1 MMASFD
7 EAERQIQARSD
18 RAREEQREKL
28 WRTQAVPKFANAG
41 LTPQQIEIAKGM
53 FCAGFDAG
61 WESHQAFLM
70 SEFLRDNQRQKVH
83 LA

>member
-1 MMASFD
+1 MSNFSD
-7 EAERQIQARSD
+7 EERRIQARSD
-18 RAREEQREKL
+18 AAREEQREKL
-28 WRTQAVPKFANAG
+28 WRTQCLPKFGNAG
-41 LTPQQIEIAKGM
+41 LTTKQIEVAKAT

-70 SEFLRDNQRQKVH
+70 SEFIRDNQKQKVH

>member
-1 MMASFD
+1 MSTFD
-7 EAERQIQARSD
+7 EEERRTQARSEA
-18 RAREEQREKL
+18 ARDDQREKL
-28 WRTQAVPKFANAG
+28 WMTQCAPRF
-41 LTPQQIEIAKGM
+41 AKGGLNSEQVQAAKNT

-70 SEFLRDNQRQKVH
+70 SEFIRDSQKKKVH

>member
-1 MMASFD
+1 MASFD
-7 EAERQIQARSD
+7 EEERKIQARAD
-18 RAREEQREKL
+18 QAREEQRDKL
-28 WRTQAVPKFANAG
+28 WRTQCLPKFSNAG
-41 LTPQQIEIAKGM
+41 LTPQQIEAAKNT

-70 SEFLRDNQRQKVH
+70 SEFIRDNQKKKVH

>member
-1 MMASFD
+1 MAAFD
-7 EAERQIQARSD
+7 EEERRIQARAD
-18 RAREEQREKL
+18 AAREEQRDKL
-28 WRTQAVPKFANAG
+28 WRTQGLPRFTNAG
-41 LTPQQIEIAKGM
+41 LNPQQIEAARSM

-70 SEFLRDNQRQKVH
+70 SEFIFDNQKKKVH

>member
-1 MMASFD
+1 MATFD
-7 EAERQIQARSD
+7 EEERRIQERAD
-18 RAREEQREKL
+18 RAREEYRDKL
-28 WRTQAVPKFANAG
+28 WRTQCLPKFANAG
-41 LTPQQIEIAKGM
+41 LTAQQIEAAKNT

-70 SEFLRDNQRQKVH
+70 GEYIRDSQKKKVH

>member
-1 MMASFD
+1 MSRFD
-7 EAERQIQARSD
+7 EQERQIQVRAD
-18 RAREEQREKL
+18 RAREEHRDKL
-28 WRTQAVPKFANAG
+28 WRTQCLPKFANAG
-41 LTPQQIEIAKGM
+41 LTPQQIEAAKNT

-70 SEFLRDNQRQKVH
+70 SEFIQDSQKKKVH

>member
-1 MMASFD
+1 MGIFD
-7 EAERQIQARSD
+7 EEERQIQE
-18 RAREEQREKL
+18 RADQSRDEQREKL
-28 WRTQAVPKFANAG
+28 WRTQCLPRFANGG
-41 LTPQQIEIAKGM
+41 LTPQQIEVAKAT

-70 SEFLRDNQRQKVH
+70 SEFIRDNQKKKVH

>member
-1 MMASFD
+1 MTNFD
-7 EAERQIQARSD
+7 DDEKQIQSRAD

-28 WRTQAVPKFANAG
+28 WKTQCAPKFSNGG
-41 LTPQQIEIAKGM
+41 LNDKQIEVAKRT

-70 SEFLRDNQRQKVH
+70 SEFILENQKKKVH

>member
-1 MMASFD
+1 MASF
-7 EAERQIQARSD
+7 EEEERKIQARAD
-18 RAREEQREKL
+18 KARDEQREAL
-28 WRTQAVPKFANAG
+28 WRTQCLPRFSNAG
-41 LTPQQIEIAKGM
+41 LTPQQIEVAKST

-70 SEFLRDNQRQKVH
+70 NEFIRENQKQKVH

>member
-1 MMASFD
+1 MGFFETEQ
-7 EAERQIQARSD
+7 EAIQARAD
-18 RAREEQREKL
+18 RAREKQRDEL
-28 WRTQAVPKFANAG
+28 WRSQCLPKFQQGG
-41 LTPQQIEIAKGM
+41 LTGEQIDAARRT

-70 SEFLRDNQRQKVH
+70 GEYIRDNQKKKVH

>member
-1 MMASFD
+1 MASFD
-7 EAERQIQARSD
+7 QEERKIQARAD
-18 RAREEQREKL
+18 RAREEQREEL
-28 WRTQAVPKFANAG
+28 WRTQCAPRFSNAG
-41 LTPQQIEIAKGM
+41 LSPQQIEVAKST

-70 SEFLRDNQRQKVH
+70 TEFILDNQKKKVH

>member
-1 MMASFD
+1 MAIFD
-7 EAERQIQARSD
+7 PAESEIQARAD
-18 RAREEQREKL
+18 RAREEQRDKL
-28 WRTQAVPKFANAG
+28 WRTQCMPKFANAG
-41 LTPQQIEIAKGM
+41 LNAQQIAVAKST

-70 SEFLRDNQRQKVH
+70 AEFIRDTQKQKVH

>member
-1 MMASFD
+1 MASFD
-7 EAERQIQARSD
+7 EEERRIQTRAD
-18 RAREEQREKL
+18 AAREEHREKL
-28 WRTQAVPKFANAG
+28 WRTQCVPKFANAG
-41 LTPQQIEIAKGM
+41 LTPQQIEIAKAT

-70 SEFLRDNQRQKVH
+70 SEYIRENQKQKVH